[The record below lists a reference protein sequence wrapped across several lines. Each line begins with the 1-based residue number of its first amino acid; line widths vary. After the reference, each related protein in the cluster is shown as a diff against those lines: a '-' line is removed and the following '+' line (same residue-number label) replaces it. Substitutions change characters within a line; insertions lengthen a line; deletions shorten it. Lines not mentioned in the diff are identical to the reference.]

1 MCKDTKSPLSVV
13 RCLATF
19 IKFAKN
25 KKMSFLVE
33 PLIFGPIKS
42 RRLGKSLGINLL
54 PEFGKICSF
63 DCIYCECGWNP
74 QGNKNSGIPNKE
86 IFEQSLE
93 RRLQEL
99 KGTADEPDSITFSGN
114 GEPTL
119 NPDFV
124 EIIDITLKLRDLYI
138 PNAKISVLTNGTM
151 LHKKDIFN
159 AISKVDNNIIK
170 IDGGT
175 YETIKSINQPNV
187 NFDLEKYINILQ
199 EYKGNLII
207 QTCFLRGEHNGV
219 KIDNTTEKEISL
231 WIEHIKKINPRKTMI
246 YAIDRE
252 TPEKNLEKISQKE
265 LETIAERLRQLG
277 FVVECFGK

>member
-1 MCKDTKSPLSVV
+1 
-13 RCLATF
+13 
-19 IKFAKN
+19 
-25 KKMSFLVE
+25 MSFLVE

-63 DCIYCECGWNP
+63 NCIYCECGWNP
-74 QGNKNSGIPNKE
+74 ENKENSGIPKKE
-86 IFEQSLE
+86 VFEQTLE
-93 RRLQEL
+93 KRLQEL

-119 NPDFV
+119 HPNFV
-124 EIIDITLKLRDLYI
+124 EIIDITIRLRDLYV
-138 PNAKISVLTNGTM
+138 PHAKISVLTNGTM

-175 YETIKSINQPNV
+175 YETIELINKPNV

-199 EYKGNLII
+199 EYKGDLVI

-252 TPEKNLEKISQKE
+252 TPEKNLEKISQEE
-265 LETIAERLRQLG
+265 LEKIAERLRQLG

>member
-1 MCKDTKSPLSVV
+1 
-13 RCLATF
+13 
-19 IKFAKN
+19 
-25 KKMSFLVE
+25 MSFLVE

-63 DCIYCECGWNP
+63 NCIYCECGWNP
-74 QGNKNSGIPNKE
+74 ENKENSGIPKKE
-86 IFEQSLE
+86 VFEQTLE
-93 RRLQEL
+93 KRLQEL

-119 NPDFV
+119 HPDFV
-124 EIIDITLKLRDLYI
+124 EIINITLRLRDLYV
-138 PNAKISVLTNGTM
+138 PHAKISVLTNGTM
-151 LHKKDIFN
+151 LHK
-159 AISKVDNNIIK
+159 ISKIDNNIIK

-175 YETIKSINQPNV
+175 YETIKAINKPNV
-187 NFDLEKYINILQ
+187 NFDLVKYINILQ
-199 EYKGNLII
+199 EYKGNLVI

-219 KIDNTTEKEISL
+219 KIDNTTEEEISL
-231 WIEHIKKINPRKTMI
+231 WVEHIKKINPRKTMI

-252 TPEKNLEKISQKE
+252 TPEKNLEKISQDE
-265 LETIAERLRQLG
+265 LEKIAERLRQFG

>member
-1 MCKDTKSPLSVV
+1 
-13 RCLATF
+13 
-19 IKFAKN
+19 
-25 KKMSFLVE
+25 MSFLVE

-42 RRLGKSLGINLL
+42 RRLGNSLGVNLL

-74 QGNKNSGIPNKE
+74 ENKKNSGIPTKE
-86 IFEQSLE
+86 IFEQALE
-93 RRLQEL
+93 KRLQEL

-124 EIIDITLKLRDLYI
+124 DIIDITIRLRDLYL
-138 PNAKISVLTNGTM
+138 PNAKISVLTNGTT
-151 LHKKDIFN
+151 LHKKEIFD

-175 YETIKSINQPNV
+175 YETIKAINQPNV
-187 NFDLEKYINILQ
+187 NFDLEKYINTLQ

-219 KIDNTTEKEISL
+219 KIDNTTEEEVSL

-252 TPEKNLEKISQKE
+252 TPAPDLEKATHEE
-265 LETIAERLRQLG
+265 LDRIGELVRQAG
-277 FVVECFGK
+277 IPCSVSY

>member
-1 MCKDTKSPLSVV
+1 
-13 RCLATF
+13 
-19 IKFAKN
+19 
-25 KKMSFLVE
+25 MSFLVE

-63 DCIYCECGWNP
+63 NCVYCECGWNP
-74 QGNKNSGIPNKE
+74 ENKENSGIPKKE
-86 IFEQSLE
+86 VFEQTLE
-93 RRLQEL
+93 KRLQEL

-119 NPDFV
+119 HPNLV
-124 EIIDITLKLRDLYI
+124 EIIDITIRLRDLYV
-138 PNAKISVLTNGTM
+138 PHAKISVLTNGTM

-175 YETIKSINQPNV
+175 YETIELINKPNV

-199 EYKGNLII
+199 EYKGDLVI

-252 TPEKNLEKISQKE
+252 TPEKNLEKISQEE
-265 LETIAERLRQLG
+265 LEKIAERLRQLG

>member
-1 MCKDTKSPLSVV
+1 
-13 RCLATF
+13 
-19 IKFAKN
+19 
-25 KKMSFLVE
+25 MSFLVE

-42 RRLGKSLGINLL
+42 RRLGNSLGINLL
-54 PEFGKICSF
+54 PEVGKICSF

-74 QGNKNSGIPNKE
+74 ENKKNSGIPTKE
-86 IFEQSLE
+86 IFEQALE
-93 RRLQEL
+93 KRLQEL

-119 NPDFV
+119 HPDFA
-124 EIIDITLKLRDLYI
+124 EIIDITIRLRDLYI

-151 LHKKDIFN
+151 LHKKEIFD

-175 YETIKSINQPNV
+175 YETIKAINQPNV
-187 NFDLEKYINILQ
+187 NFDLEKYINTLM
-199 EYKGNLII
+199 EFKGDLVI

-219 KIDNTTEKEISL
+219 KIDNTTEEELNL
-231 WIEHIKKINPRKTMI
+231 WYEFIKKIKPRSTMI

-252 TPEKNLEKISQKE
+252 TPEKNLEKISLKE
-265 LETIAERLRQLG
+265 LEQIAEPLRNLG
-277 FVVECFGK
+277 FKIDCYGK

>member
-1 MCKDTKSPLSVV
+1 
-13 RCLATF
+13 
-19 IKFAKN
+19 
-25 KKMSFLVE
+25 MSFLVE

-42 RRLGKSLGINLL
+42 RRLGNSLGVNLL
-54 PEFGKICSF
+54 PEVGKICSF

-74 QGNKNSGIPNKE
+74 ENKKNSGIPTKE
-86 IFEQSLE
+86 IFEQALE
-93 RRLQEL
+93 KRLQEL

-119 NPDFV
+119 NPDFID
-124 EIIDITLKLRDLYI
+124 IIDITIRLRDLYL
-138 PNAKISVLTNGTM
+138 PNAKISVLTNGTT
-151 LHKKDIFN
+151 LHKKEIFD

-175 YETIKSINQPNV
+175 YETIKAINQPNF
-187 NFDLEKYINILQ
+187 NFDLEKYINTLQ

-219 KIDNTTEKEISL
+219 KIDNTTEKEVSL
-231 WIEHIKKINPRKTMI
+231 WIEHIKKINPRKIMI

-252 TPEKNLEKISQKE
+252 TPEKKLEKISQKE
-265 LETIAERLRQLG
+265 LEHIAEPLRKLG
-277 FVVECFGK
+277 YDIECYGK

>member
-1 MCKDTKSPLSVV
+1 
-13 RCLATF
+13 
-19 IKFAKN
+19 
-25 KKMSFLVE
+25 MSFLVE

-63 DCIYCECGWNP
+63 NCIYCECGWNP
-74 QGNKNSGIPNKE
+74 ESKENSGIPKKDV
-86 IFEQSLE
+86 FEHTLE
-93 RRLQEL
+93 KRLQEL

-124 EIIDITLKLRDLYI
+124 DIIDITIRLRDLYI
-138 PNAKISVLTNGTM
+138 PNAKISVLTNGTT
-151 LHKKDIFN
+151 LHKKEIFN

-175 YETIKSINQPNV
+175 YETIKSINKPNV
-187 NFDLEKYINILQ
+187 DFNLEKYIDTLQ
-199 EYKGNLII
+199 EYKGDLII
-207 QTCFLRGEHNGV
+207 QTCFLRGEHNGI
-219 KIDNTTEKEISL
+219 KIDNTTEKEVEL
-231 WIEHIKKINPRKTMI
+231 WIEHIKKINPRKIMI

-252 TPEKNLEKISQKE
+252 TPEKKLEKVSQAELEKIADK
-265 LETIAERLRQLG
+265 LRQIG
-277 FVVECFGK
+277 FDVECFGK

>member
-1 MCKDTKSPLSVV
+1 
-13 RCLATF
+13 
-19 IKFAKN
+19 
-25 KKMSFLVE
+25 MSFLVE

-63 DCIYCECGWNP
+63 NCIYCECGWNP
-74 QGNKNSGIPNKE
+74 ENKENSGIPKKVV
-86 IFEQSLE
+86 FEQTLE
-93 RRLQEL
+93 KRLQEL

-119 NPDFV
+119 HPDFV
-124 EIIDITLKLRDLYI
+124 EIINITLRLRDLYV
-138 PNAKISVLTNGTM
+138 PHAKISVLTNGTM
-151 LHKKDIFN
+151 LHKKEIFD

-175 YETIKSINQPNV
+175 YETIELINKPNV
-187 NFDLEKYINILQ
+187 NFDLEKYIDILQ

-207 QTCFLRGEHNGV
+207 QTCLLRGEHNGV
-219 KIDNTTEKEISL
+219 KIDNTTEEEISL
-231 WIEHIKKINPRKTMI
+231 WVEHIKKINPRKTMI

-252 TPEKNLEKISQKE
+252 TPEKNLEKISQYE
-265 LETIAERLRQLG
+265 LEKIAERLRQFG

>member
-1 MCKDTKSPLSVV
+1 MQ
-13 RCLATF
+13 
-19 IKFAKN
+19 KN
-25 KKMSFLVE
+25 KAMSFLVE
-33 PLIFGPIKS
+33 PLVFGPIKS
-42 RRLGKSLGINLL
+42 RRLGNSLGINLL

-74 QGNKNSGIPNKE
+74 ENKKNSGIPTKE
-86 IFEQSLE
+86 IFEHTLE
-93 RRLQEL
+93 KRLQEL
-99 KGTADEPDSITFSGN
+99 KGTDNEPDSITFSGN

-124 EIIDITLKLRDLYI
+124 EIIDITLRLRDLYI

-151 LHKKDIFN
+151 LHKKEIFN

-199 EYKGNLII
+199 EYKGELTI
-207 QTCFLRGEHNGV
+207 QTCFLRGEHNGI
-219 KIDNTTEKEISL
+219 KIDNTTEEEIEL
-231 WIEHIKKINPRKTMI
+231 WIEHIKKIKPKKTMI

-252 TPEKNLEKISQKE
+252 TPEKNLEKISQNE
-265 LETIAERLRQLG
+265 LEKIADRLRQFG
-277 FVVECFGK
+277 FTVECFGK